1 MTSANKAMFMA
12 GKKTSGKAGRT
23 DDESEVARRLQ
34 ETEDF
39 FGMVPFVPRFL
50 SARPDIFI
58 PYHDLSK
65 KVMLK
70 PSHLDHKTAELAAV
84 AAGSA
89 IASEHCL
96 NVHIEAAFNGGASK
110 DEILEAIMMG
120 AFMSLTKSQSI
131 ALRKLEEISIRR
143 SKPPTKK

>member
-1 MTSANKAMFMA
+1 MHFAEQGRRTMA
-12 GKKTSGKAGRT
+12 GKSGPKQGPNGEI
-23 DDESEVARRLQ
+23 ESEVERRLK
-34 ETEDF
+34 ETKDL
-39 FGMVPFVPRFL
+39 FGTVPFVPQFL
-50 SARPDIFI
+50 STRPDIFI

-70 PSHLDHKTAELAAV
+70 PDHLDRKTSELAAV

-96 NVHIEAAFNGGASK
+96 NVHIEAAFNAGASK
-110 DEILEAIMMG
+110 DEILESIMMG

-131 ALRKLEEISIRR
+131 ALRKLDSISKLRA
-143 SKPPTKK
+143 KHEKK

>member
-1 MTSANKAMFMA
+1 MQSAEQGRRTMA
-12 GKKTSGKAGRT
+12 AKSGSKQGPKSKI
-23 DDESEVARRLQ
+23 ESEVERRLK
-34 ETEDF
+34 ETKEF
-39 FGMVPFVPRFL
+39 FGTVPFVPQFL
-50 SARPDIFI
+50 STRPDIFI

-70 PSHLDHKTAELAAV
+70 PDHMDRKTSELAAV

-89 IASEHCL
+89 VASEHCL
-96 NVHIEAAFNGGASK
+96 NVHIEAAFNAGASK

-131 ALRKLEEISIRR
+131 ALRKLEEISRLR
-143 SKPPTKK
+143 SKPKN